1 MRLNSEAYP
10 ELDRLLRASREGA
23 GPFADTAAADGKWS
37 PLEQEVQRLVRLTQD
52 SALDAFLRTDRWN
65 RLRIASADFSQ
76 RGLRLVLD
84 YADGVSQ
91 HCVTIPWSR
100 VWRDILLFRDSV
112 SRERMLIRWMSTRLF
127 LRRLVRDP
135 GLEVEAEAQARAWAR
150 GVNDSQEAHGGIF
163 GNLDEAEALLDSAA
177 FPRSP
182 GAVAWKGETPPST
195 LLYGIAYCRCFLS
208 AALRR
213 ILTQEA
219 P

>member
-37 PLEQEVQRLVRLTQD
+37 PLDREIDTLLQAAQ
-52 SALDAFLRTDRWN
+52 LDARNDAARFWGRGTRVTSIGIQTD
-65 RLRIASADFSQ
+65 
-76 RGLRLVLD
+76 GLALTLTRFGEHYSL
-84 YADGVSQ
+84 
-91 HCVTIPWSR
+91 TIPWSR

-135 GLEVEAEAQARAWAR
+135 GLEIEAEAQARAWAR